1 MELMEDG
8 ASKSVVK
15 PTEKKWPPIKI
26 NDFGDYMR
34 DVLEA
39 NRKYRYCCI
48 QNQFSDLPSGL
59 VKSVKE
65 ATKQKN
71 ADKNRCNT
79 IYPYDKN
86 RVKLDTTSAGKYFKG
101 DYINASYI
109 QGSTNYKE
117 YIIAQNP
124 RTNTVN
130 DFWIMIWQERISYCV
145 MITNEHETYLR
156 YWPTL
161 TEKSVTFADL
171 DIVLLERLDYR
182 FFQKYKLA
190 VSRKGQTREICVLH
204 YHSWQDYDMILSKKK
219 LLPFISFLQSIPHY
233 SAPVLFHCRDGT
245 GRCGS
250 VVLCDMVLRSLPVT
264 GMVDIFHT
272 AMVLMKSRVN
282 AISNLEQYILVHWI
296 IRDFLGKFY

>member
-1 MELMEDG
+1 M
-8 ASKSVVK
+8 
-15 PTEKKWPPIKI
+15 PTKI
-26 NDFGDYMR
+26 VAPRFTLVCLLLLYL
-34 DVLEA
+34 VLSHPG
-39 NRKYRYCCI
+39 NV
-48 QNQFSDLPSGL
+48 SD
-59 VKSVKE
+59 
-65 ATKQKN
+65 
-71 ADKNRCNT
+71 
-79 IYPYDKN
+79 DKN

-190 VSRKGQTREICVLH
+190 VSRKGQTREV
-204 YHSWQDYDMILSKKK
+204 Y
-219 LLPFISFLQSIPHY
+219 
-233 SAPVLFHCRDGT
+233 
-245 GRCGS
+245 
-250 VVLCDMVLRSLPVT
+250 
-264 GMVDIFHT
+264 
-272 AMVLMKSRVN
+272 
-282 AISNLEQYILVHWI
+282 
-296 IRDFLGKFY
+296 